1 MMANLRLWNTG
12 PGGAITTE
20 ENNFRLTVHPS
31 RKDGGAVWF
40 FVLRRTGGDFS
51 IAAGG
56 TETDIYAAMAAVT
69 FMGSLLSHA
78 LCSTP
83 PTDDEVKLVQRRTL
97 PILQD
102 PSDVLSSLRS
112 RSRSSGI
119 GSFTM
124 SS

>member
-1 MMANLRLWNTG
+1 MMVNLRLWNTG

-20 ENNFRLTVHPS
+20 EDNFRLTVQPS

-40 FVLRRTGGDFS
+40 FVLRRMGNDFS

-78 LCSTP
+78 PCSVPLTG
-83 PTDDEVKLVQRRTL
+83 DVLKLVQRRTL
-97 PILQD
+97 SVLQD
-102 PSDVLSSLRS
+102 PSDVLSLSRS

-119 GSFTM
+119 GSLTI

>member
-1 MMANLRLWNTG
+1 MMVNLRLWNTG

-31 RKDGGAVWF
+31 RKDGEAVWF

-69 FMGSLLSHA
+69 FMGNLLSHA
-78 LCSTP
+78 LRPTP
-83 PTDDEVKLVQRRTL
+83 PTDEEVKLVQKRML

-102 PSDVLSSLRS
+102 SSEVLSSLRS